1 MLRVIIGMIS
11 PEEVL
16 LELQQDALIM
26 HEMEVFA
33 INNNISNDVGDQ
45 CRAIQ
50 NYSGTL
56 GSIEEQ
62 INQLFV

>member
-1 MLRVIIGMIS
+1 MIS

-16 LELQQDALIM
+16 VALQEDALIM

-33 INNNISNDVGDQ
+33 INNSISNDVGDQ

-50 NYSGTL
+50 NYAGAL